1 MCDIAMRRRGG
12 GLRRLVV
19 VLLVLLLAACG
30 GGAPATPT
38 PSTEPEAASSPADAT
53 AAPSPAAAPASPPT
67 KSSPAA
73 AAVTPPAGS
82 PAATSGATASAT
94 AAETATPPA
103 TADTRPQL
111 VVSGTQGTGVR
122 LRRSP
127 GGDAL
132 RVYPEGTRLEQVGPD
147 QDVAG
152 VVWRNVRGPDGQ
164 EGWVAAEFTAAAPAA
179 ATPRR
184 PRGSGVP
191 TEPTTGPLGK
201 YRLVTYYGHPNTGR
215 MGILGEYP
223 PQTMIAKLKEQAAAY
238 TAADPGRPALCTV
251 ELIASFATEDP
262 GRDGMYRLRTP
273 PEVIEEYA
281 QLAERNGCQLLLD
294 VQMGYDS
301 VANEVQ
307 AILPFLQRPYVHLAI
322 DPEFH
327 MQPGKLPGI
336 HYGSVSAADVMA
348 AGKVLGDLVTQ
359 HKLPDKV
366 LVVHQ
371 FRFDMLPD
379 KENIAPMPH
388 VQLVVVMDGWGTPES
403 KLGNYEVFVRDQL
416 IQYGG
421 IKLFYQ
427 QDYPLLTPEEIV
439 KLDPVPLVV
448 SYQ

>member
-1 MCDIAMRRRGG
+1 MHETVMRWRRG
-12 GLRRLVV
+12 GLRRLGAA
-19 VLLVLLLAACG
+19 LLVLLLAGCG
-30 GGAPATPT
+30 GAAPATPT
-38 PSTEPEAASSPADAT
+38 SSPEPDPASPPAEAT
-53 AAPSPAAAPASPPT
+53 EAPSPAGPVASPPADA
-67 KSSPAA
+67 SPVAA
-73 AAVTPPAGS
+73 AATPPAGS
-82 PAATSGATASAT
+82 PAATSGATAS
-94 AAETATPPA
+94 TPPA
-103 TADTRPQL
+103 EGATPSATAEARPEL
-111 VVSGTQGTGVR
+111 VVAGTQGTGVR
-122 LRRSP
+122 LRRTP

-132 RVYPEGTRLEQVGPD
+132 RVYPEGTRLEQLGPD
-147 QDVAG
+147 QDVGG
-152 VVWRNVRGPDGQ
+152 VVWRNVRAPDGQ
-164 EGWVAAEFTAAAPAA
+164 EGWVAAEFTAAAPP
-179 ATPRR
+179 ATPGR
-184 PRGSGVP
+184 PRPSGVP

-201 YRLVTYYGHPNTGR
+201 YRLVTYYGHPNTAR
-215 MGILGEYP
+215 MGVLGAYP
-223 PQTMIAKLKEQAAAY
+223 PSVMIAKLKEQAAAY
-238 TAADPGRPALCTV
+238 TAVDPGRPALCTV

-294 VQMGYDS
+294 LQMGYDS

-327 MQPGKLPGI
+327 MQPGKLPGV

-348 AGKVLGDLVTQ
+348 AGKALGDLVTQ
-359 HKLPDKV
+359 LNLPDKV

-403 KLGNYEVFVRDQL
+403 KLGNYGVFVRDQL

-427 QDYPLLTPEEIV
+427 QDDPLLTPEEVV
-439 KLDPVPLVV
+439 KLDPIPLVV
-448 SYQ
+448 IYQ